1 MTMNRLL
8 QRWCF
13 AGVLGLAGSGAVA
26 APTPKSTAQI
36 VFDFQ
41 RDIRPILS
49 DKCFACH
56 GPDEKERKGGKK
68 GVGLRLDTADGITAD
83 LGDGRRAVE
92 PGQPQRS
99 LLLERVTTK
108 DADDLMPPKK
118 FGKPLT
124 PREVELLTAWIQAG
138 GKFSEHWSYERPR
151 RPAVPV
157 FSKSVF
163 SVQSERKAVSNPK
176 LNTGSLNT
184 EHLSPID
191 AFIYQRLAKEKLTPQ
206 PEADRFALA
215 RRVALDLTG
224 LPPSLAEVDAFVA
237 DKEPK
242 AYERFVD
249 LQLAKPSYGEHWA
262 RLWLDLARYAD
273 SAGYADDPPRTIWAF
288 RDYVINAFNR
298 NLPFD
303 QFTLEQIAGDL
314 LDNPSDEQLKGT
326 AFHRNTMTN
335 NEGGTNDEEWR
346 NAAVVDRVNTT
357 FAVWM
362 GTSMACAQCHTHKYD
377 PIAQKEYYQLFAFL
391 NQTED
396 ADKRDESPLLSFFSD
411 EQKQLRTKWEAELA
425 AVESKF
431 KSPSAEVIAN
441 ADKWAQT
448 FPVKLDW
455 TAPKASAAKSTS
467 GAALDARDDGS
478 VFVAKND
485 AAKDNFTVELT
496 VPAAQKLTALR
507 LEALPDEKLP
517 GKGPGQ
523 AGGNFVVTRVRA
535 SVLPPAESKGP
546 TARFVRI
553 ELPAKN
559 QSLQLA
565 EVQVFSGGENVA
577 LKGEA
582 KQSSTYMNAA
592 AARATD
598 GKTDGEYDKGS
609 VAHTEAQD
617 NPWWEVDLKEA
628 RVLERIVVWNRAEAG
643 ERLKG
648 FRVVALDADRKEVW
662 EKAGNDAPKKD
673 VAFAMNGA
681 REIRFSTAIADFVQ
695 ANFDADNVLNDD
707 APKRDRTRGW
717 AVGGA
722 TGKPH
727 TLTLI
732 AATPVELPVGA
743 RVSVTLE
750 QQSATA
756 KATLGHFRLGLTA
769 DARAAE
775 SSRTPAAIVSTLTA
789 SRSLNTE
796 NWSLNTLPP
805 NDRAKVVDYFARN
818 LAPELKKDREQN
830 AALTK
835 SLADLK
841 PMTVPIY
848 RELAADKQRTTKIQ
862 IRGNWQQL
870 GDEVTAAVPA
880 AWHPLPKDAR
890 RNRLA
895 LAKWLVDDNNPLTAR
910 VVANRYWEAIF
921 GTGLVRTSEE
931 FGAQGELPSHP
942 ELLDWLA
949 TELVAQKWD
958 TKQFLRLLV
967 TSQSYRQSSK
977 VAPEALEKDPDN
989 RLLSRGPRLRLTA
1002 EMVRD
1007 QALAVSGLLSGKMF
1021 GPSVRPTRP
1030 SMGLSAAF
1038 GGALDWA
1045 PSTGEDRYRRGLY
1058 TEWRR
1063 TSPYPS
1069 MATFDA
1075 PSREVCS
1082 VRRNRTNTPLQ
1093 ALVTMNDP
1101 VYVET
1106 AQALARRMV
1115 KEGGSTDADKARHGF
1130 RLALAR
1136 PPSDTELAKL
1146 VKLHAE
1152 SATEFAKDKA
1162 KATALATEPLGP
1174 LPAGADAANLAAWA
1188 TVANVLLNLDETLM
1202 KR

>member
-1 MTMNRLL
+1 MSVCLKAL
-8 QRWCF
+8 F
-13 AGVLGLAGSGAVA
+13 AAAGLVVLSVDGPA
-26 APTPKSTAQI
+26 APAAKPAAA
-36 VFDFQ
+36 FDFQ

-56 GPDEKERKGGKK
+56 GPDDKERKGGKK
-68 GVGLRLDTADGITAD
+68 GVGLRLDTAEGITVD
-83 LGDGRRAVE
+83 LGDGRRAVV
-92 PGQPQRS
+92 PGQPQKS
-99 LLLERVTTK
+99 LLLQRVITT
-108 DADDLMPPKK
+108 DPDDLMPPKK
-118 FGKPLT
+118 FGKPLSA
-124 PREVELLTAWIQAG
+124 REVELLTAWVQAG
-138 GKFSEHWSYERPR
+138 GKFSGHWAYEKPR
-151 RPAVPV
+151 RPASPV
-157 FSKSVF
+157 VSKEAISNLLTKAGEKSVA
-163 SVQSERKAVSNPK
+163 SRTQSLIGDYSAP
-176 LNTGSLNT
+176 L
-184 EHLSPID
+184 D
-191 AFIYQRLAKEKLTPQ
+191 AFILQRLAKDGLLPQ
-206 PEADRFALA
+206 PEADRYALA

-224 LPPSLAEVDAFVA
+224 LPPSLVEVDAFVS

-242 AYERFVD
+242 AYERYVD

-303 QFTLEQIAGDL
+303 QFTIEQLAADL
-314 LDNPSDEQLKGT
+314 LENPSDEQLKGT

-346 NAAVVDRVNTT
+346 NAAIVDRVNTT

-362 GTSMACAQCHTHKYD
+362 GTSMTCAQCHTHKYD
-377 PIAQKEYYQLFAFL
+377 PIAQKEYYQLFDFL

-396 ADKRDESPLLSFFSD
+396 ADKRDESPLLSFFTD
-411 EQKQLRTKWEAELA
+411 EQKRQRSTWETELA
-425 AVESKF
+425 ALETIF
-431 KSPSAEVIAN
+431 KSPAAEVVAG
-441 ADKWAQT
+441 AEQWAKA

-455 TAPKASAAKSTS
+455 SAPKPSAAKANS
-467 GAALDARDDGS
+467 GAPLTARDDGS
-478 VFVAKND
+478 VLVAKND

-496 VPAAQKLTALR
+496 LPAAQRLTALR
-507 LEALPDEKLP
+507 LEALTDDKLP

-523 AGGNFVVTRVRA
+523 AGGNFVVTRIRA
-535 SVLPPAESKGP
+535 SVLPPADSSGP

-559 QSLQLA
+559 QFLQLA
-565 EVQVFSGGENVA
+565 EVQVFSRGENVA

-582 KQSSTYMNAA
+582 KQSSTYMGAA
-592 AARATD
+592 ASRATD

-609 VAHTEAQD
+609 VAHTEAQE

-628 RVLERIVVWNRAEAG
+628 QVLERIVVWNRAEAG
-643 ERLKG
+643 DRLKG
-648 FRVVALDADRKEVW
+648 FRIIALDGERKVVW

-681 REIRFSTAIADFVQ
+681 REIKFSTAIADFVQ
-695 ANFDADNVLNDD
+695 ANFDAENVLNDD

-722 TGKPH
+722 TGKSH

-732 AATPVELPVGA
+732 AAQPVDLPAGS

-769 DARAAE
+769 DPKAAE
-775 SSRTPAAIVSTLTA
+775 FARTPATIVATLAA
-789 SRSLNTE
+789 SRALKPE
-796 NWSLNTLPP
+796 GWSLNALPP
-805 NDRAKVVDYFARN
+805 NDRAKIVDYFARN
-818 LAPELKKDREQN
+818 LAPQLKKEREQL
-830 AALTK
+830 AAVTK
-835 SLADLK
+835 SIADLK

-848 RELAADKQRTTKIQ
+848 RELAADKRRTTKVQ

-880 AWHPLPKDAR
+880 AWHPLPKDAP
-890 RNRLA
+890 RNRLT
-895 LAKWLVDDNNPLTAR
+895 LAKWLVDENNPLTAR

-949 TELVAQKWD
+949 TELVAMKWD
-958 TKQFLRLLV
+958 TKKFLRLLV
-967 TSQSYRQSSK
+967 TSQAYRQSSK
-977 VAPEALEKDPDN
+977 VTPEALEKDPDN

-1007 QALAVSGLLSGKMF
+1007 QALAVSGLLSSKMF

-1030 SMGLSAAF
+1030 SMGLNAAF
-1038 GGALDWA
+1038 GGGLDWA
-1045 PSTGEDRYRRGLY
+1045 TSSGEDRYRRGLY

-1115 KEGGSTDADKARHGF
+1115 KEGGATEADKARHGF

-1146 VKLHAE
+1146 IKLHAD
-1152 SATEFAKDKA
+1152 SIAEFAKDKA
-1162 KATALATEPLGP
+1162 KATSLATDPLGP
-1174 LPAGADAANLAAWA
+1174 LPAGMETAELAAWT

>member
-1 MTMNRLL
+1 MSMKRTLIPVGCAGWM
-8 QRWCF
+8 C
-13 AGVLGLAGSGAVA
+13 AVGVLVA
-26 APTPKSTAQI
+26 APAPNAPLAP
-36 VFDFQ
+36 DFQ

-68 GVGLRLDTADGITAD
+68 GVGFRVDTADGLTAD
-83 LGDGRRAVE
+83 LGDGRRAIVA
-92 PGQPQRS
+92 GQPQKS
-99 LLLERVTTK
+99 LLLQRVTTK
-108 DADDLMPPKK
+108 DADDVMPPKK
-118 FGKPLT
+118 FGKQLT
-124 PREVELLTAWIQAG
+124 AREVELLTAWVQTGAKMSG
-138 GKFSEHWSYERPR
+138 HWAYEKPKRPT
-151 RPAVPV
+151 VPV
-157 FSKSVF
+157 ISKEVISNLLTKTGERSVGPRT
-163 SVQSERKAVSNPK
+163 QSLIANYS
-176 LNTGSLNT
+176 
-184 EHLSPID
+184 SPID
-191 AFIYQRLAKEKLTPQ
+191 VFILRRLAQDGLLPQ
-206 PEADRFALA
+206 PEADRYALA

-224 LPPSLAEVDAFVA
+224 LPPSVAEVDAFVA
-237 DKEPK
+237 DQAPK

-273 SAGYADDPPRTIWAF
+273 SAGYADDPPRTIWAY
-288 RDYVINAFNR
+288 RDYVISAFNK

-303 QFTLEQIAGDL
+303 QFTIEQLAGDL
-314 LDNPSDEQLKGT
+314 LENPTDDQLKAT

-335 NEGGTNDEEWR
+335 NEGGTNDEEFR
-346 NAAVVDRVNTT
+346 NVAVVDRVNTT

-396 ADKRDESPLLSFFSD
+396 ADKRDESPLLSFFTE
-411 EQKQLRTKWEAELA
+411 EQKQQRTKWETELA
-425 AVESKF
+425 AIESKL
-431 KSPSAEVIAN
+431 KSPSPAVIAA
-441 ADKWAQT
+441 ADKWAQS

-455 TAPKASAAKSTS
+455 TSPKPSVAKATS
-467 GAALDARDDGS
+467 GAALAAQDDGS
-478 VFVAKND
+478 VVVAKND

-496 VPAAQKLTALR
+496 LTDAQKLTALR
-507 LEALPDEKLP
+507 LEALPNDKLP
-517 GKGPGQ
+517 GKGPGH

-546 TARFVRI
+546 VGRFVRI

-559 QSLQLA
+559 QFLQLA
-565 EVQVFSGGENVA
+565 EVQVFSGGENIA

-582 KQSSTYMNAA
+582 KQSSTYMGAA
-592 AARATD
+592 AARAID

-628 RVLERIVVWNRAEAG
+628 RALERIVVWNRAEAG

-648 FRVVALDADRKEVW
+648 FRVVALDAQRNVVW
-662 EKAGNDAPKKD
+662 DKAGNDAPKKD
-673 VAFAMNGA
+673 LAFAMNGA
-681 REIRFSTAIADFVQ
+681 REIKFSTALADFTQ
-695 ANFDADNVLNDD
+695 ANFDADNVLHDD
-707 APKRDRTRGW
+707 VPKRDRTRGW

-732 AATPVELPVGA
+732 ADKPVELPAGS

-750 QQSATA
+750 QQSTTA
-756 KATLGHFRLGLTA
+756 KATLGHFRLGVTA
-769 DARAAE
+769 DAQAAE
-775 SSRTPAAIVSTLTA
+775 FARTPAAIVSTLA
-789 SRSLNTE
+789 SSRSLNAE
-796 NWSLNTLPP
+796 NWTLNALPP
-805 NDRAKVVDYFARN
+805 GDRAKVVDYFARN
-818 LAPELKKDREQN
+818 LAPELKSERTQF

-848 RELAADKQRTTKIQ
+848 RELAADKQRKTQVQ
-862 IRGNWQQL
+862 IRGNWQNL
-870 GDEVTAAVPA
+870 GEEVTAAVPA
-880 AWHPLPKDAR
+880 AWHPLPKDAP
-890 RNRLA
+890 RNRLT
-895 LAKWLVDDNNPLTAR
+895 LAKWLVDENNPLTAR

-931 FGAQGELPSHP
+931 FGAQGELPTHP

-949 TELVAQKWD
+949 TELVAMKWD
-958 TKQFLRLLV
+958 TKQFLRLIV
-967 TSQSYRQSSK
+967 TSQAYRQSSK
-977 VAPEALEKDPDN
+977 VTPEALEKDPEN

-1007 QALAVSGLLSGKMF
+1007 QALAASGLLSAKMF

-1030 SMGLSAAF
+1030 SMGLNAAF
-1038 GGALDWA
+1038 GGGLDWTT
-1045 PSTGEDRYRRGLY
+1045 STGEDRYRRGLY

-1075 PSREVCS
+1075 PSREACS
-1082 VRRNRTNTPLQ
+1082 LRRNRTNTPLQ

-1101 VYVET
+1101 VYVEA
-1106 AQALARRMV
+1106 AQALARNLTS
-1115 KEGGSTDADKARHGF
+1115 EGGSTDADKARYAF
-1130 RLALAR
+1130 RRLVAR
-1136 PPSDTELAKL
+1136 PPTASELSKL
-1146 VKLHAE
+1146 VKLHDDAR
-1152 SATEFAKDKA
+1152 TEFLKDKDKA
-1162 KATALATEPLGP
+1162 IALATDPLGP
-1174 LPAGADAANLAAWA
+1174 LRDKMEPADLAAWT
-1188 TVANVLLNLDETLM
+1188 TVANVLLNLDEALM

>member
-1 MTMNRLL
+1 MIMTRILK
-8 QRWCF
+8 RWGF
-13 AGVLGLAGSGAVA
+13 AGFFSLAAGWAVA
-26 APTPKSTAQI
+26 APAPAAS
-36 VFDFQ
+36 VPDFQ

-49 DKCFACH
+49 DKCFHCH
-56 GPDEKERKGGKK
+56 GPDAAERKGGKK
-68 GVGLRLDTADGITAD
+68 GVGLRLDTAEGIVAD
-83 LGDGRRAVE
+83 LGDGRRTVV
-92 PGQPQRS
+92 PGQPQQS
-99 LLLERVTTK
+99 LLLQRVTTS
-108 DADDLMPPKK
+108 DPDDVMPPPKLGKK
-118 FGKPLT
+118 VT
-124 PREVELLTAWIQAG
+124 PREVELLTAWVKSGA
-138 GKFSEHWSYERPR
+138 KFAAHWAYEKPV

-157 FSKSVF
+157 FGKSVF
-163 SVQSERKAVSNPK
+163 SVQSGKASTTNAK
-176 LNTGSLNT
+176 LNAGALNT
-184 EHLSPID
+184 EHLAPVD
-191 AFIYQRLAKEKLTPQ
+191 AFIYQRLLKEKLTPQ
-206 PEADRFALA
+206 PEADRYALA

-224 LPPSLAEVDAFVA
+224 LPPTVAEVDAFVA

-273 SAGYADDPPRTIWAF
+273 SAGYADDPSRVIWAF

-303 QFTLEQIAGDL
+303 QFTIEQLAADL
-314 LDNPSDEQLKGT
+314 LENATDEQLKGT

-346 NAAVVDRVNTT
+346 IAAIVDRVNTT

-391 NQTED
+391 NNTED
-396 ADKRDESPLLSFFSD
+396 ADKRDESPLLSFYTD
-411 EQKQLRTKWEAELA
+411 AQRKQKADWETELA
-425 AVESKF
+425 AVETKF
-431 KSPSAEVIAN
+431 KSPSAEVVAG
-441 ADKWAQT
+441 ADKWAKA
-448 FPVKLDW
+448 FPVKLEW
-455 TAPKASAAKSTS
+455 NAPKPSATKASS
-467 GAALDARDDGS
+467 GAALAAQDDGS
-478 VFVAKND
+478 VLVAKND

-496 VPAAQKLTALR
+496 LPEAQKLTALR
-507 LEALPDEKLP
+507 VEALPSDKLP

-523 AGGNFVVTRVRA
+523 AAGNFVLTRVRA
-535 SVLPPAESKGP
+535 SLLPPAESKGP
-546 TARFVRI
+546 TARFIRI

-559 QSLQLA
+559 QFLQLA
-565 EVQVFSGGENVA
+565 EVQVFSGAENVA

-582 KQSSTYMNAA
+582 KQSSTYMGAA
-592 AARATD
+592 AARAID

-628 RVLERIVVWNRAEAG
+628 RALERVVVWNRAEAG

-648 FRVVALDADRKEVW
+648 FRVVALDAQRNVVW

-681 REIRFSTAIADFVQ
+681 REVKFTAAIADYTQ
-695 ANFDADNVLNDD
+695 ANFDAENVLNDD
-707 APKRDRTRGW
+707 APKKDRTRGW

-722 TGKPH
+722 TGKAH

-732 AATPVELPVGA
+732 AEKPMEIPAGSRL
-743 RVSVTLE
+743 SVTLE

-756 KATLGHFRLGLTA
+756 KATLGHFRLGVTS
-769 DARAAE
+769 DSKAAE
-775 SSRTPAAIVSTLTA
+775 VARTPVAIVSTLAA

-796 NWSLNTLPP
+796 NWTLNTLPP
-805 NDRAKVVDYFARN
+805 GDRAKVVDYFART
-818 LAPELKKDREQN
+818 LAPELKADRDKL
-830 AALTK
+830 ASLTK

-841 PMTVPIY
+841 PSTVPIL
-848 RELAADKQRTTKIQ
+848 RELAADKRRKTQVQ
-862 IRGNWQQL
+862 IRGNWQNL
-870 GDEVTAAVPA
+870 GEETTEAVPA
-880 AWHPLPKDAR
+880 AWHPLPKDAP
-890 RNRLA
+890 RNRLT
-895 LAKWLVDDNNPLTAR
+895 LAKWLVDENNPLTAR

-949 TELVAQKWD
+949 TELVAMKWD
-958 TKQFLRLLV
+958 TKKFLRLLV
-967 TSQSYRQSSK
+967 TSQAYRQSSK
-977 VAPEALEKDPDN
+977 VTPEALEKDPDN
-989 RLLSRGPRLRLTA
+989 RLVSRGPRLRLTA

-1007 QALAVSGLLSGKMF
+1007 QSLSVSGLLSGKMF

-1030 SMGLSAAF
+1030 SAGLNAAF
-1038 GGALDWA
+1038 GSALDWTTSA
-1045 PSTGEDRYRRGLY
+1045 GEDRYRRGLY

-1101 VYVET
+1101 VYVEA
-1106 AQALARRMV
+1106 AQALARRMA
-1115 KEGGSTDADKARHGF
+1115 KDGGATDADKARHGF
-1130 RLALAR
+1130 RLVLAR
-1136 PPSDTELAKL
+1136 PPSDNELAKL
-1146 VKLHAE
+1146 VKLHTD
-1152 SATEFAKDKA
+1152 SAAEFAKDKA
-1162 KATALATEPLGP
+1162 KANSLATDPLGP
-1174 LPAGADAANLAAWA
+1174 LPEGAEAVNLAAWT

>member
-1 MTMNRLL
+1 MTRILKC
-8 QRWCF
+8 W
-13 AGVLGLAGSGAVA
+13 GLAGLLGTVGGWAVA
-26 APTPKSTAQI
+26 APAPAAAAP
-36 VFDFQ
+36 DFQ

-49 DKCFACH
+49 DKCFHCH
-56 GPDEKERKGGKK
+56 GPDAAERKGGKK
-68 GVGLRLDTADGITAD
+68 GVGLRVDTAEGILAD
-83 LGDGRRAVE
+83 LGDGRRVVV
-92 PGQPQRS
+92 PGQPEKS
-99 LLLERVTTK
+99 LLINRVTTT
-108 DADDLMPPKK
+108 DPDDVMPPPKLGKK
-118 FGKPLT
+118 LT
-124 PREVELLTAWIQAG
+124 PREVELLTAWVKSGA
-138 GKFSEHWSYERPR
+138 KLAAHWSYEKPK
-151 RPAVPV
+151 RPAVPQIGNR
-157 FSKSVF
+157 
-163 SVQSERKAVSNPK
+163 QSAIGN
-176 LNTGSLNT
+176 
-184 EHLSPID
+184 PID
-191 AFIYQRLAKEKLTPQ
+191 AFILQRLAKDGLLPQ
-206 PEADRFALA
+206 PEADRYALA

-224 LPPSLAEVDAFVA
+224 LPPSIAEVDAFIA

-273 SAGYADDPPRTIWAF
+273 SAGYADDPSRVIWAY

-303 QFTLEQIAGDL
+303 QFTIEQLAADL
-314 LDNPSDEQLKGT
+314 LEKPTDEQLKGT

-346 NAAVVDRVNTT
+346 IAAIVDRVNTT

-391 NQTED
+391 NNTED
-396 ADKRDESPLLSFFSD
+396 ADKRDESPLLSFYTD
-411 EQKQLRTKWEAELA
+411 AQRKQKADWETELA
-425 AVESKF
+425 AVETKF
-431 KSPSAEVIAN
+431 KSPAAEIIAG
-441 ADKWAQT
+441 ADKWAQS

-455 TAPKASAAKSTS
+455 NAPKPGATKATS
-467 GAALDARDDGS
+467 GTALVAQDDGS

-496 VPAAQKLTALR
+496 LAEAQKLTALR
-507 LEALPDEKLP
+507 VEALPSDKLP

-523 AGGNFVVTRVRA
+523 AGGNFVLTRVRA
-535 SVLPPAESKGP
+535 SILPPAESKGP

-559 QSLQLA
+559 QFLQLA
-565 EVQVFSGGENVA
+565 EVQVFSSGENVA

-582 KQSSTYMNAA
+582 KQSSTYMGAA
-592 AARATD
+592 AARAID

-609 VAHTEAQD
+609 VAHSEAQD

-648 FRVVALDADRKEVW
+648 FRVVALDDQRNVVW
-662 EKAGNDAPKKD
+662 DKSGNDAPKKD
-673 VAFAMNGA
+673 LAFAMNGA
-681 REIRFSTAIADFVQ
+681 REVKFTAAIADFTQ
-695 ANFDADNVLNDD
+695 ANYDAENVINDT
-707 APKRDRTRGW
+707 APAKDRTRGW
-717 AVGGA
+717 AVGGG
-722 TGKPH
+722 TGKAH

-732 AATPVELPVGA
+732 AEKPVEIPAGS

-750 QQSATA
+750 QQSTTA
-756 KATLGHFRLGLTA
+756 KATLGHFRLGVTA
-769 DARAAE
+769 DPKAAQVA
-775 SSRTPAAIVSTLTA
+775 RTPVAIVSTLAA
-789 SRSLNTE
+789 SRSLNPD

-805 NDRAKVVDYFARN
+805 SDRAKVVDYYART
-818 LAPELKKDREQN
+818 LAPELKADRDKL
-830 AALTK
+830 ASLTK
-835 SLADLK
+835 ALADLK
-841 PMTVPIY
+841 PSTVPIL
-848 RELAADKQRTTKIQ
+848 RELAADKRRKTQVQ
-862 IRGNWQQL
+862 IRGNWQNL
-870 GDEVTAAVPA
+870 GEETTEAVPA
-880 AWHPLPKDAR
+880 AWHPLPKDAP
-890 RNRLA
+890 RNRLT
-895 LAKWLVDDNNPLTAR
+895 LAKWLVDENNPLTAR
-910 VVANRYWEAIF
+910 VVANRYWEAVF

-949 TELVAQKWD
+949 TELVAMKWD

-967 TSQSYRQSSK
+967 TSQAYRQSSK
-977 VAPEALEKDPDN
+977 VTPEALEKDPDN

-1007 QALAVSGLLSGKMF
+1007 QSLAVSGLLSAKMF

-1030 SMGLSAAF
+1030 SAGLSAAF
-1038 GGALDWA
+1038 GSALDWTTSA
-1045 PSTGEDRYRRGLY
+1045 GEDRYRRGLY

-1101 VYVET
+1101 VYVEA
-1106 AQALARRMV
+1106 AQALARRMA
-1115 KEGGSTDADKARHGF
+1115 KDGGSTDADKARHGF
-1130 RLALAR
+1130 RLVLAR
-1136 PPSDTELAKL
+1136 PPSDNELAKL
-1146 VKLHAE
+1146 VKLHAD
-1152 SATEFAKDKA
+1152 SAAEFAKDKA
-1162 KATALATEPLGP
+1162 KATALATDPLGP
-1174 LPAGADAANLAAWA
+1174 LPAGADAADLAAWT

>member
-1 MTMNRLL
+1 MTVCLKPLGVATGLL
-8 QRWCF
+8 VAAAWTS
-13 AGVLGLAGSGAVA
+13 AAPAPKAAVA
-26 APTPKSTAQI
+26 
-36 VFDFQ
+36 FDFQ

-49 DKCFACH
+49 DKCFHCH
-56 GPDEKERKGGKK
+56 GPDAAERKGGRK
-68 GVGLRLDTADGITAD
+68 GVGLRLDTAEGIVAD
-83 LGDGRRAVE
+83 LGDGRRAVV
-92 PGQPQRS
+92 PGQPQKS
-99 LLLERVTTK
+99 LLLQRVTTT
-108 DADDLMPPKK
+108 DPDDVMPPPKLGKK
-118 FGKPLT
+118 LT
-124 PREVELLTAWIQAG
+124 PREVELLTAWVKSGAKFAG
-138 GKFSEHWSYERPR
+138 HWAYEKPR
-151 RPAVPV
+151 RPVKPVISKEVISALLAKAGNKSAAAVTQSLITNYSSPV
-157 FSKSVF
+157 
-163 SVQSERKAVSNPK
+163 
-176 LNTGSLNT
+176 
-184 EHLSPID
+184 D
-191 AFIYQRLAKEKLTPQ
+191 AFILQRLAKDGLLPQ
-206 PEADRFALA
+206 PEADRYALA

-224 LPPSLAEVDAFVA
+224 LPPSIAEVDAYVA

-249 LQLAKPSYGEHWA
+249 LQLAKPGYGEHWA
-262 RLWLDLARYAD
+262 RMWLDLARYAD
-273 SAGYADDPPRTIWAF
+273 SAGYADDPPRVIWAY

-314 LDNPSDEQLKGT
+314 LENPTDEQLNGT

-346 NAAVVDRVNTT
+346 NAAIVDRVNTT

-377 PIAQKEYYQLFAFL
+377 PISQREYYQLFAFL

-396 ADKRDESPLLSFFSD
+396 ADKRDESPLLSFFTD
-411 EQKQLRTKWEAELA
+411 EQRRQRTTWETELA
-425 AVESKF
+425 ALEAKF
-431 KSPSAEVIAN
+431 KAPSAEVVAG
-441 ADKWAQT
+441 ADKWAKA
-448 FPVKLDW
+448 FPVQLDW
-455 TAPKASAAKSTS
+455 SAPKPGAAKAAS
-467 GAALDARDDGS
+467 GAALAARDDGS

-496 VPAAQKLTALR
+496 VTAAQKLTALR
-507 LEALPDEKLP
+507 LEALPDDKLP
-517 GKGPGQ
+517 GKGPGH
-523 AGGNFVVTRVRA
+523 AAGNFVVTRVRA
-535 SVLPPAESKGP
+535 SILPPAESKGP

-553 ELPAKN
+553 DLPAKN
-559 QSLQLA
+559 QFLQLA

-592 AARATD
+592 ASRAND

-648 FRVVALDADRKEVW
+648 FRVVALDADRKVVW

-673 VAFAMNGA
+673 AAFAMNGA
-681 REIRFSTAIADFVQ
+681 REIKFNTAIADFVQ
-695 ANFDADNVLNDD
+695 ANFDAENVLNDD

-722 TGKPH
+722 TGQPH

-732 AATPVELPVGA
+732 AALPVDIPAGS

-769 DARAAE
+769 DAKAAE
-775 SSRTPAAIVSTLTA
+775 FARTPAAIVSTLA
-789 SRSLNTE
+789 SSRALNTE
-796 NWSLNTLPP
+796 DWSLNALPP

-818 LAPELKKDREQN
+818 LAPELKQARDQH

-848 RELAADKQRTTKIQ
+848 RELAADKRRKTQVQ
-862 IRGNWQQL
+862 IRGNWQNL
-870 GDEVTAAVPA
+870 GEETTEAVPA
-880 AWHPLPKDAR
+880 AWHPLPKDAP
-890 RNRLA
+890 RNRLT
-895 LAKWLVDDNNPLTAR
+895 LAKWLVDENNPLTAR

-949 TELVAQKWD
+949 TELVALKWD

-967 TSQSYRQSSK
+967 TSQAYRQSSK
-977 VAPEALEKDPDN
+977 VTPEALEKDPDN

-1030 SMGLSAAF
+1030 SAGLSAAF

-1045 PSTGEDRYRRGLY
+1045 TSAGEDRYRRGLY

-1115 KEGGSTDADKARHGF
+1115 KEGGATDADKARHGF

-1136 PPSDTELAKL
+1136 PPSDMELAKL
-1146 VKLHAE
+1146 VKLHAD
-1152 SATEFAKDKA
+1152 SVAEFAKDKA
-1162 KATALATEPLGP
+1162 KAASLATDPLGP
-1174 LPAGADAANLAAWA
+1174 LPAGMEVTDLAAWT

>member
-1 MTMNRLL
+1 MLL
-8 QRWCF
+8 V
-13 AGVLGLAGSGAVA
+13 AGVGLAASARVTAAPAPKAVA
-26 APTPKSTAQI
+26 
-36 VFDFQ
+36 FDFQ

-49 DKCFACH
+49 DKCFHCH
-56 GPDEKERKGGKK
+56 GPDAAERKGGKK
-68 GVGLRLDTADGITAD
+68 GIGLRLDTAEGIVAD
-83 LGDGRRAVE
+83 LGDGRRAVV
-92 PGQPQRS
+92 PGQPQKS
-99 LLLERVTTK
+99 LLLDRVVTT
-108 DADDLMPPKK
+108 DPDDVMPPPKLGKK
-118 FGKPLT
+118 VT

-138 GKFSEHWSYERPR
+138 GKFSGHWSYEKPR
-151 RPAVPV
+151 RPTVPV

-163 SVQSERKAVSNPK
+163 SVQSEKAPSAK
-176 LNTGSLNT
+176 LNTGALNT
-184 EHLSPID
+184 EHLSAID

-303 QFTLEQIAGDL
+303 QFTIEQLAADL
-314 LDNPSDEQLKGT
+314 LENPSDEQLKGT

-346 NAAVVDRVNTT
+346 NAAIVDRVNTT

-362 GTSMACAQCHTHKYD
+362 GTSMACGQCHTHKYD
-377 PIAQKEYYQLFAFL
+377 PISQKEYYQLFAFL

-411 EQKQLRTKWEAELA
+411 EQKKQRTTWEAELA
-425 AVESKF
+425 AVELKL
-431 KSPSAEVIAN
+431 KSPSAEVIAG
-441 ADKWAQT
+441 ADKWAKA

-455 TAPKASAAKSTS
+455 TSPKPSAAKASS
-467 GAALDARDDGS
+467 GAALAARDDGS

-485 AAKDNFTVELT
+485 AAKDNFTIELT
-496 VPAAQKLTALR
+496 VSEAQKLTALR
-507 LEALPDEKLP
+507 LEALADDKLP

-523 AGGNFVVTRVRA
+523 AAGNFVVTRVRA
-535 SVLPPAESKGP
+535 SVLPPADSKGP

-559 QSLQLA
+559 QFLQLA

-577 LKGEA
+577 PKGEA

-592 AARATD
+592 ASRATD

-617 NPWWEVDLKEA
+617 NPWWEVDLKDA

-648 FRVVALDADRKEVW
+648 FRVVALDADRKVVW

-681 REIRFSTAIADFVQ
+681 REIKFSTAIADFVQ
-695 ANFDADNVLNDD
+695 ANFDAENVLNDD

-732 AATPVELPVGA
+732 ATQPTDIPAGS

-756 KATLGHFRLGLTA
+756 KATLGHFRLGLTT
-769 DARAAE
+769 DAKAAE
-775 SSRTPAAIVSTLTA
+775 FARTPAAIVSTLAA
-789 SRSLNTE
+789 SRALNTE
-796 NWSLNTLPP
+796 NWTLNTLPP
-805 NDRAKVVDYFARN
+805 GDRTKIVDYFARN
-818 LAPELKKDREQN
+818 LAPELKKDRDQH

-848 RELAADKQRTTKIQ
+848 RELAADKRRTTKVQ

-880 AWHPLPKDAR
+880 AWHPLPKDAP
-890 RNRLA
+890 RNRLT
-895 LAKWLVDDNNPLTAR
+895 LAKWLVDEGNPLTAR

-949 TELVAQKWD
+949 TELIAQKWD

-967 TSQSYRQSSK
+967 TSQAYRQSSK
-977 VAPEALEKDPDN
+977 VTPAALEKDPDN

-1002 EMVRD
+1002 EMIRD
-1007 QALAVSGLLSGKMF
+1007 QALAASGLLSPKMF

-1030 SMGLSAAF
+1030 SMGLNAAF
-1038 GGALDWA
+1038 GGGLDWA
-1045 PSTGEDRYRRGLY
+1045 TSAGEDRYRRGLY

-1069 MATFDA
+1069 MVTFDA
-1075 PSREVCS
+1075 PNREVCS
-1082 VRRNRTNTPLQ
+1082 VRRGRTNTPLQ

-1101 VYVET
+1101 VYVEA
-1106 AQALARRMV
+1106 AQALARRLV
-1115 KEGGSTDADKARHGF
+1115 SEGGSTDADRARHGF

-1146 VKLHAE
+1146 VKLHAD
-1152 SATEFAKDKA
+1152 SRAEFLKDTA
-1162 KATALATEPLGP
+1162 KATALATDPLGP
-1174 LPAGADAANLAAWA
+1174 LPAGAEAANLAAWT
-1188 TVANVLLNLDETLM
+1188 TVANVLLNLDEALM

>member
-1 MTMNRLL
+1 MNRLL
-8 QRWCF
+8 KHV
-13 AGVLGLAGSGAVA
+13 ALVVLVGSASGPLAAAPAPKAAVA
-26 APTPKSTAQI
+26 
-36 VFDFQ
+36 FDFQ

-56 GPDEKERKGGKK
+56 GPDAAERKGGKK
-68 GVGLRLDTADGITAD
+68 GVGLRVDTSDGLTAD
-83 LGDGRRAVE
+83 LGDGRRAVV
-92 PGQPQRS
+92 PGQPEKS
-99 LLLERVTTK
+99 LLLQRVVTK

-124 PREVELLTAWIQAG
+124 AREVELLTAWVNAG
-138 GKFSEHWSYERPR
+138 AKVTGHWAYEKPKRPV
-151 RPAVPV
+151 VPV

-163 SVQSERKAVSNPK
+163 SVQSGKAPSPK
-176 LNTGSLNT
+176 LNAGPLNT
-184 EHLSPID
+184 EHLSAVD

-206 PEADRFALA
+206 PEADRYALA

-224 LPPSLAEVDAFVA
+224 LPPSVAEVDAFVA
-237 DKEPK
+237 DKAPK

-262 RLWLDLARYAD
+262 RIWLDLARYAD
-273 SAGYADDPPRTIWAF
+273 SAGYADDPSRTIWAF

-303 QFTLEQIAGDL
+303 QFTIEQLAADL
-314 LDNPSDEQLKGT
+314 LENATDEQLKGT

-335 NEGGTNDEEWR
+335 SEGGTNDEEFR
-346 NAAVVDRVNTT
+346 TAAIVDRVNTT

-377 PIAQKEYYQLFAFL
+377 PIAQSEYYQLYAFL
-391 NQTED
+391 NNTED

-411 EQKQLRTKWEAELA
+411 AQRKQKADWEAELA
-425 AVESKF
+425 AVDAKF
-431 KSPSAEVIAN
+431 KSPT
-441 ADKWAQT
+441 ADVLAGAAKWAQS

-455 TAPKASAAKSTS
+455 TSPKPSAAKATS
-467 GAALDARDDGS
+467 GAALVAQDDGS

-485 AAKDNFTVELT
+485 AAKDNFTIELT
-496 VPAAQKLTALR
+496 VPDAQQLTALR
-507 LEALPDEKLP
+507 LEALPSDKLP

-523 AGGNFVVTRVRA
+523 AGGNFVLTRVRA
-535 SVLPPAESKGP
+535 SLLPPAASKGP

-559 QSLQLA
+559 QFLQLA

-582 KQSSTYMNAA
+582 KQSSTYMSAV
-592 AARATD
+592 AARAID

-609 VAHTEAQD
+609 VAHSESQD

-628 RVLERIVVWNRAEAG
+628 RALERIVVWNRAEAG
-643 ERLKG
+643 DRLKG
-648 FRVVALDADRKEVW
+648 FRIVALDAQRNVVW
-662 EKAGNDAPKKD
+662 EKAGNDAPAKD

-681 REIRFSTAIADFVQ
+681 REVKFAAALADFTQ
-695 ANFDADNVLNDD
+695 ANFDAGNVINDT
-707 APKRDRTRGW
+707 APARDRTRGW
-717 AVGGA
+717 AVGGS
-722 TGKPH
+722 TGKAH

-732 AATPVELPVGA
+732 AEKPVELPAGS
-743 RVSVTLE
+743 RLSITLE

-756 KATLGHFRLGLTA
+756 KATLGHFRLSVTA
-769 DARAAE
+769 DTKAAE
-775 SSRTPAAIVSTLTA
+775 FARTPAAVVSTLA
-789 SRSLNTE
+789 SSRSLNTE
-796 NWSLNTLPP
+796 NWTLNTLPP
-805 NDRAKVVDYFARN
+805 TDRAKVTDYYART
-818 LAPELKKDREQN
+818 LAPELKAERTQL
-830 AALTK
+830 AMLTK

-841 PMTVPIY
+841 PSTVPIL
-848 RELAADKQRTTKIQ
+848 RELAADKRRTTKIQ
-862 IRGNWQQL
+862 LRGNWQAL
-870 GDEVTAAVPA
+870 GEEVTAAVPA
-880 AWHPLPKDAR
+880 AWHPLPKDAP
-890 RNRLA
+890 RNRLT
-895 LAKWLVDDNNPLTAR
+895 LAKWLVDENNPLTAR
-910 VVANRYWEAIF
+910 VVANRYWEALF

-958 TKQFLRLLV
+958 TKSFLRLLV
-967 TSQSYRQSSK
+967 TTQAYRQSAK
-977 VAPEALEKDPDN
+977 VTPEALEKDPEN

-1007 QALAVSGLLSGKMF
+1007 QALATSGLLSAKMF

-1030 SMGLSAAF
+1030 SAGLNAAF

-1045 PSTGEDRYRRGLY
+1045 TSAGEDRYRRGLY

-1101 VYVET
+1101 VYVEA
-1106 AQALARRMV
+1106 AQALARRMA
-1115 KEGGSTDADKARHGF
+1115 KDGGASDADKARHGF
-1130 RLALAR
+1130 RLVLAR
-1136 PPSDTELAKL
+1136 PPSDNEVAKL
-1146 VKLHAE
+1146 VKLHADT
-1152 SATEFAKDKA
+1152 AAEFAKDKA
-1162 KATALATEPLGP
+1162 KAAALATDPLGP
-1174 LPAGADAANLAAWA
+1174 LPAGTDAVSLAAWT
-1188 TVANVLLNLDETLM
+1188 TVANVLLNLDEALM